1 MGAIAAPILSYS
13 FNASF
18 ELVVLLALAGW
29 R

>member
-1 MGAIAAPILSYS
+1 MGAIAAPIMSCG

-18 ELVVLLALAGW
+18 ELAFLLALVGW